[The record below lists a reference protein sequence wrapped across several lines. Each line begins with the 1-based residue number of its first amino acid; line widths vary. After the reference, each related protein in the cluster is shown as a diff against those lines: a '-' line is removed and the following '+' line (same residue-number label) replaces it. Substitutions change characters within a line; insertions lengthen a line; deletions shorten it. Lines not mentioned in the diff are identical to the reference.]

1 MSERTKNTKRN
12 ILAGV
17 FSRLV
22 IIILPFINLTAILWI
37 LGAEYT
43 GLGSLFKS
51 ILQVLNI
58 AELGFN
64 TAIVYSLYE
73 PMANHDENKIRQL
86 VSMFKRIYNIVGCVV
101 LCGGLLAMPFLTKLI
116 NGTYPDDIN
125 LYLLFGLYLVNSVL
139 SYYLFAYKECL
150 LIADQ
155 KRDIADYIRTFV
167 NIGTNI
173 LQFVVLLITHNFY
186 CYLLVA
192 ICGTVTTNILLHIAT
207 KKRYT
212 FYYDQK
218 EKIAIPETIKKQV
231 KGLLVDRLGDTC
243 RNSFDN
249 VIITAFF
256 GLTLTAIYG
265 NYYYIYS
272 ALYMMMLVICN
283 AMGASVGNSI
293 VKESPEKNYNNL
305 EQFTCVFSWLAGWCT
320 VCLLCLYQ
328 PFMRIWA
335 GDELLLSDNNMFL
348 FCLYFYVINMTNI
361 RNQYISGTGIWWKLK
376 IPCIIEALANLCL
389 NIVLGK
395 LLGVSGVII
404 ATILTIFFL
413 NFTWRTSILFKE
425 YFVGHKFSRYML
437 QYLYYLGVT
446 LVACI
451 ITYRV
456 CGLIG
461 GSTIVNIV
469 IRLVIC
475 LVLPNIILFL
485 GYRPLKQFS
494 SSKQFVLR
502 VLRKQ

>member
-1 MSERTKNTKRN
+1 MSDRVKNTKRN
-12 ILAGV
+12 IIASMI
-17 FSRLV
+17 SRLV
-22 IIILPFINLTAILWI
+22 IIVLPFVNRTAILWI

-73 PMANHDENKIRQL
+73 PMANHNEDKIRQL
-86 VSMFKRIYNIVGCVV
+86 VSMFRKIYHIVGCVV
-101 LCGGLLAMPFLTKLI
+101 LCGGLMAMPFLTKLI
-116 NGTYPDDIN
+116 KGSYPNDIN
-125 LYLLFGLYLVNSVL
+125 IYLLFGLYLINSAL

-155 KRDIADYIRTFV
+155 RRDIADYIRTFA
-167 NIGTNI
+167 NIATNL
-173 LQFVVLLITHNFY
+173 LQFVVLLLTHNFY
-186 CYLLVA
+186 CYLVA
-192 ICGTVTTNILLHIAT
+192 AIIGTITTNILIHIAT
-207 KKRYT
+207 KKRYS

-218 EKIAIPETIKKQV
+218 GKIVIPESMKKQV

-293 VKESPEKNYNNL
+293 VKESAEKNYNNL
-305 EQFTCVFSWLAGWCT
+305 ELFTYIFSWVAGWCT
-320 VCLLCLYQ
+320 VCLVCLYQ
-328 PFMRIWA
+328 PFMRVWV
-335 GDELLLSDNNMFL
+335 GDELLLSEHNMFL
-348 FCLYFYVINMTNI
+348 FCVYFYVINMTNI

-376 IPCIIEALANLCL
+376 VPCIVEALANLSL

-395 LLGVSGVII
+395 LFGVSGVII
-404 ATILTIFFL
+404 ATIITIFFL

-425 YFVGHKFSRYML
+425 YFVGHSFGKYMVR
-437 QYLYYLGVT
+437 YLYYMFVT
-446 LVACI
+446 MAACA
-451 ITYRV
+451 ITYYI
-456 CGLIG
+456 CGFIH
-461 GSTIVNIV
+461 GSKIMTILY
-469 IRLVIC
+469 RFVIC
-475 LVLPNIILFL
+475 LVVPNIILFA
-485 GYRPLKQFS
+485 GYRPLQQFDN
-494 SSKQFVLR
+494 SKRFINR
-502 VLRKQ
+502 VFQRQ